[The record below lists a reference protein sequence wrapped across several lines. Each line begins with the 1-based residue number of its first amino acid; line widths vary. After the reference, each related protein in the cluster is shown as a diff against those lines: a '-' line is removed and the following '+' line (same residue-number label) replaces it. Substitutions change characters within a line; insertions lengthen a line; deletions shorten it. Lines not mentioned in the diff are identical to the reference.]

1 MQCTCNFG
9 GSPCVGFLSCL
20 EHNEDVCNNPR
31 FGAFWP
37 LHGEFHHCL
46 SRSGMR
52 LGKDCL
58 FVQLAMEVDNDIQ
71 YFSRPHLL
79 VADAARPLEEVL
91 SLKRTSSKY
100 NCIFLIV
107 LYNDSE
113 YY

>member
-1 MQCTCNFG
+1 
-9 GSPCVGFLSCL
+9 
-20 EHNEDVCNNPR
+20 
-31 FGAFWP
+31 
-37 LHGEFHHCL
+37 
-46 SRSGMR
+46 MR